1 MILQLGITNSNC
13 SFFCPCCSPSAS
25 CAGSAPLTTSLL
37 LLQSP
42 VPREDVDT
50 ALESKAG
57 LQEEEEQTSVR
68 TSSPLPTLKSED
80 SGIGLSASSPEL
92 CQHLGVPTVTLER
105 DDVWKKGGSIQKT
118 LHCIQELVA
127 KFASKYI
134 FGMQLQEMS
143 PEGIAAINLSGKEKK
158 ENGYRLPESGSKK
171 KSPWDGKQIT
181 VPQVKQMLSELFSAR
196 GSPFRSKNST
206 ALLSEHKKEKEEEE
220 EWDLE
225 LVLGPLR
232 GDCKEAF
239 SAACHLLLDCTTF
252 PVYLAE
258 EEMEQLYLSL
268 FQGPGKN
275 CSFLSIF
282 RMQTV
287 RAWLF
292 SRLDPGKT
300 LGQG

>member
-1 MILQLGITNSNC
+1 MILKLGITKRIF
-13 SFFCPCCSPSAS
+13 SFFCHCCSPSES
-25 CAGSAPLTTSLL
+25 SVGSVTLTTSLL

-42 VPREDVDT
+42 VPKEGVDIT
-50 ALESKAG
+50 LETKPG
-57 LQEEEEQTSVR
+57 LQEEEEEA
-68 TSSPLPTLKSED
+68 PFPTLKSED

-92 CQHLGVPTVTLER
+92 SQHLGVPTVTLER

-118 LHCIQELVA
+118 LHCIQELLA

-158 ENGYRLPESGSKK
+158 ENGYRLPESGNKK

-206 ALLSEHKKEKEEEE
+206 ALLSEHSSGHKKEKEEE

-252 PVYLAE
+252 PVYLSE
-258 EEMEQLYLSL
+258 EEMEHLYLSL
-268 FQGPGKN
+268 FQGTGKKN
-275 CSFLSIF
+275 LLS
-282 RMQTV
+282 
-287 RAWLF
+287 
-292 SRLDPGKT
+292 
-300 LGQG
+300 

>member
-1 MILQLGITNSNC
+1 MELFIHNCDPQSGESQAGILP
-13 SFFCPCCSPSAS
+13 FFCHCCSPSQTAVGR
-25 CAGSAPLTTSLL
+25 ATLTTSLL

-42 VPREDVDT
+42 EPKEGVDIT
-50 ALESKAG
+50 LETKPV
-57 LQEEEEQTSVR
+57 LQEEEEA
-68 TSSPLPTLKSED
+68 PFPPLKSED

-92 CQHLGVPTVTLER
+92 SQHLGVPTVTLDR

-118 LHCIQELVA
+118 LYCIQELVA
-127 KFASKYI
+127 KFSSKYI
-134 FGMQLQEMS
+134 FGLQLQEMN

-158 ENGYRLPESGSKK
+158 ENGYRLAESGSKK
-171 KSPWDGKQIT
+171 KSPWDAKQIT

-196 GSPFRSKNST
+196 GSPFKNKNSPP
-206 ALLSEHKKEKEEEE
+206 LLSEHKKEKEEE

-252 PVYLAE
+252 PVYLSQ

-268 FQGPGKN
+268 FQGPGKK
-275 CSFLSIF
+275 SFLPFLSIC

-287 RAWLF
+287 RALLF
-292 SRLDPGKT
+292 S
-300 LGQG
+300 

>member
-1 MILQLGITNSNC
+1 MQTTLTPKLEITTRNLA
-13 SFFCPCCSPSAS
+13 FFSHCFSPSQTS
-25 CAGSAPLTTSLL
+25 VVSATLTTSPLL
-37 LLQSP
+37 FQSP
-42 VPREDVDT
+42 EPKEGVDIT
-50 ALESKAG
+50 LESKPE
-57 LQEEEEQTSVR
+57 LQEEEEA
-68 TSSPLPTLKSED
+68 PFPPLKSED

-92 CQHLGVPTVTLER
+92 CQHLGVPTVTLGR

-127 KFASKYI
+127 KFSSKYI
-134 FGMQLQEMS
+134 FGLQLQEVN
-143 PEGIAAINLSGKEKK
+143 PEGILSGKEKK
-158 ENGYRLPESGSKK
+158 ENGYRLAESGNKK
-171 KSPWDGKQIT
+171 KSPWDGRQLS

-196 GSPFRSKNST
+196 GSPFRSRNCPP
-206 ALLSEHKKEKEEEE
+206 LLPEHSKDKEQEE

-252 PVYLAE
+252 PVYLSQ

-268 FQGPGKN
+268 FQGPGKK
-275 CSFLSIF
+275 SFLLFLSIF

-287 RAWLF
+287 RTWLF
-292 SRLDPGKT
+292 SRIKSVKT
-300 LGQG
+300 LG